1 MLKQPLKFL
10 LLFLVLTALSLG
22 LHQSAAAQED
32 VPHPVHIY
40 IFWGEGCPHCAV
52 AKPWLESL
60 ETRYPGVYVHDY
72 EVYYNEANRELWYK
86 FATNYNFEPT
96 GVPTI
101 FIGPYYLPGY
111 SESVNDQFEQVVK
124 DCLQNGCKDPGEG
137 LVTHDSGNTVPLEE
151 PVVNPVEE
159 PAAQPETIA
168 QENVLKLP
176 LIGEIRLENQ
186 SLLASTLLISFVDGF
201 NPCSLWA
208 LSMLL
213 ALTIHTGSRRKV
225 LVVGLVFITVTAAI
239 YALFIAG
246 LFSVIKV
253 LSFTIW
259 IQVIVALVA
268 AFFALVNI
276 KDYFW
281 FKEGLSFTI
290 SDKQKPGL
298 IQRLRRVLDASQSTW
313 GLIGATIVVAAGV
326 SLVEFS
332 CTAGFPVMWSNLL
345 NSQGVAVGGFI
356 GLLLVYMLVYQLD
369 ELAIFFAA
377 VTTLKAS
384 RLEDKHGRILKLVSG
399 VLLLTL
405 AVVMLID
412 PALMNSLGTSLLI
425 FGIAFGVS
433 GLILLVH
440 RVILPRFGIWIGSEK
455 KKSRKR

>member
-1 MLKQPLKFL
+1 MLKSSLKIL
-10 LLFLVLTALSLG
+10 LAILILTG
-22 LHQSAAAQED
+22 LWFGLRQDATAQYE
-32 VPHPVHIY
+32 VPNPVHIY

-52 AKPWLESL
+52 AKPFLEGL
-60 ETRYPGVYVHDY
+60 ETKYPGVYIHDY
-72 EVYYNEANRELWYK
+72 EVYYSQENADLWYK
-86 FATNYNFEPT
+86 FAAKYNFEPT
-96 GVPTI
+96 GVPNI
-101 FIGPYYLPGY
+101 FIGPYYLQGY
-111 SESVNDQFEQVVK
+111 TEAVNEQFEQVVVE
-124 DCLQNGCKDPGEG
+124 CLQNGCQDPGEG
-137 LVTHDSGNTVPLEE
+137 IVTHDTGNPIPQEN
-151 PVVNPVEE
+151 PAQNPVEE
-159 PAAQPETIA
+159 PAAQPEAIA
-168 QENVLKLP
+168 QENVIKLP

-225 LVVGLVFITVTAAI
+225 LVVGLVFITVTALI

-332 CTAGFPVMWSNLL
+332 CTAGFPVMWTNLL
-345 NSQGVAVGGFI
+345 NSQNVAVGGFI
-356 GLLLVYMLVYQLD
+356 GLLLVYMLIYQLD

-412 PALMNSLGTSLLI
+412 PALMNNLGTSLLI

-440 RVILPRFGIWIGSEK
+440 RVILPKFGIWVGSEK

>member
-1 MLKQPLKFL
+1 MLKSSLKIL
-10 LLFLVLTALSLG
+10 LAILILTG
-22 LHQSAAAQED
+22 LWFGLRQDATAQYE
-32 VPHPVHIY
+32 VPNPVHIY

-52 AKPWLESL
+52 AKPFLEGL
-60 ETRYPGVYVHDY
+60 ETKYPGVYIHDY
-72 EVYYNEANRELWYK
+72 EVYYSQENADLWYK
-86 FATNYNFEPT
+86 FAAKYNFEPT
-96 GVPTI
+96 GVPNI
-101 FIGPYYLPGY
+101 FIGPYYLQGY
-111 SESVNDQFEQVVK
+111 TEAVNEQFEQVVVE
-124 DCLQNGCKDPGEG
+124 CLKNGCQDPGEG
-137 LVTHDSGNTVPLEE
+137 IVTHDTGNPIPQEN
-151 PVVNPVEE
+151 PAQNPVEE
-159 PAAQPETIA
+159 PAAQPEAIA
-168 QENVLKLP
+168 QENVIKLP

-225 LVVGLVFITVTAAI
+225 LVVGLVFITVTALI

-332 CTAGFPVMWSNLL
+332 CTAGFPVMWTNLL
-345 NSQGVAVGGFI
+345 NSQNVAVGGFI
-356 GLLLVYMLVYQLD
+356 GLLLVYMLIYQLD

-412 PALMNSLGTSLLI
+412 PALMNNLGTSLLI

-440 RVILPRFGIWIGSEK
+440 RVILPKYGIWVGSEK

>member
-1 MLKQPLKFL
+1 MLKSSVKTLLAFL
-10 LLFLVLTALSLG
+10 ILTG
-22 LHQSAAAQED
+22 LWFGLRQDAAAQSE

-40 IFWGEGCPHCAV
+40 IFWGEGCPHCAA

-60 ETRYPGVYVHDY
+60 ETKYPGVYIHEY
-72 EVYYNEANRELWYK
+72 EVYYNEENAALWQK
-86 FATNYNFEPT
+86 FATKYNFEPS
-96 GVPTI
+96 GVPNI
-101 FIGPYYLPGY
+101 FIGPYYLEGY
-111 SESVNDQFEQVVK
+111 TESVNEQFEQVVVE
-124 DCLQNGCKDPGEG
+124 CLEKGCQDPGEG
-137 LVTHDSGNTVPLEE
+137 IVTNTSTAATATPLPDVAQETAAD
-151 PVVNPVEE
+151 
-159 PAAQPETIA
+159 PAAIS
-168 QENVLKLP
+168 QENTLTLP
-176 LIGEIRLENQ
+176 LIGEVRLEKQ
-186 SLLASTLLISFVDGF
+186 SLLVSTLLISFVDGF

-246 LFSVIKV
+246 LFSVLKV
-253 LSFTIW
+253 LSFTFW

-290 SDKQKPGL
+290 SDKQKPSL

-332 CTAGFPVMWSNLL
+332 CTAGFPVMWTNLL
-345 NSQGVAVGGFI
+345 NSQKVAVGGFI
-356 GLLLVYMLVYQLD
+356 GLLLVYMLIYQLD
-369 ELAIFFAA
+369 ELVIFFAA
-377 VTTLKAS
+377 VTTLKAT
-384 RLEDKHGRILKLVSG
+384 RLEDKHGRILKLISG

-405 AVVMLID
+405 AVVMLIN
-412 PALMNSLGTSLLI
+412 PALMNNLGTSLLI

-440 RVILPRFGIWIGSEK
+440 RVILPKFGIRVGSET

>member
-1 MLKQPLKFL
+1 MQKASLKILILFL
-10 LLFLVLTALSLG
+10 LLAG
-22 LHQSAAAQED
+22 LWFSQPQSTSAQAE

-40 IFWGEGCPHCAV
+40 IFWGEGCPHCAA
-52 AKPWLESL
+52 AKPFLEGL
-60 ETRYPGVYVHDY
+60 QTKYPGVYVHDY
-72 EVYYNEANRELWYK
+72 EVYYDDDNRAIWEQFYTK
-86 FATNYNFEPT
+86 YNFEPT
-96 GVPTI
+96 GVPNI
-101 FIGPYYLPGY
+101 FISEYYLQGY
-111 SESVNDQFEQVVK
+111 TEAVNEQFEELVVE
-124 DCLQNGCKDPGEG
+124 CLQTGCPDPGEG
-137 LVTHDSGNTVPLEE
+137 ILTVANPDPLPDAGQQPGAGEE
-151 PVVNPVEE
+151 PSTGLEADN
-159 PAAQPETIA
+159 TI
-168 QENVLKLP
+168 KLP

-225 LVVGLVFITVTAAI
+225 LIVGLVFITVTAAI
-239 YALFIAG
+239 YAVFIAG
-246 LFSVIKV
+246 LFSVLKV

-281 FKEGLSFTI
+281 FKEGVSFTI

-313 GLIGATIVVAAGV
+313 GLIGATIVMAAGV

-345 NSQGVAVGGFI
+345 NSQQVTAGAFI
-356 GLLLVYMLVYQLD
+356 GLLLVYMLIYQLD

-405 AVVMLID
+405 ALVMLIN
-412 PALMNSLGTSLLI
+412 PALMNNLGSSLLI
-425 FGIAFGVS
+425 FAIAFGAA

-440 RVILPRFGIWIGSEK
+440 RVILPKFGIWIGSEK
-455 KKSRKR
+455 KKTRRR

>member
-1 MLKQPLKFL
+1 MLKSSLKIL
-10 LLFLVLTALSLG
+10 LAILILTG
-22 LHQSAAAQED
+22 LWFGLRQDATAQYE
-32 VPHPVHIY
+32 VPNPVHIY

-52 AKPWLESL
+52 AKPFLEGL
-60 ETRYPGVYVHDY
+60 ETKYPGVYIHDY
-72 EVYYNEANRELWYK
+72 EVYYSQENADLWYK
-86 FATNYNFEPT
+86 FAAKYNFEPT
-96 GVPTI
+96 GVPNI
-101 FIGPYYLPGY
+101 FIGPYYLQGY
-111 SESVNDQFEQVVK
+111 TEAVNEQFEQVVVE
-124 DCLQNGCKDPGEG
+124 CLQNGCQDPGEG
-137 LVTHDSGNTVPLEE
+137 IVTHDTGNPIPQEN
-151 PVVNPVEE
+151 PAQNPVEE
-159 PAAQPETIA
+159 PAAQPEAIA
-168 QENVLKLP
+168 QENVIKLP
-176 LIGEIRLENQ
+176 LIGEIRLESQ
-186 SLLASTLLISFVDGF
+186 SLLVSTLLISFVDGF

-225 LVVGLVFITVTAAI
+225 LVVGLVFITVTALI

-332 CTAGFPVMWSNLL
+332 CTAGFPVMWTNLL
-345 NSQGVAVGGFI
+345 NSQNVAVGGFI
-356 GLLLVYMLVYQLD
+356 GLLLVYMLIYQLD

-412 PALMNSLGTSLLI
+412 PALMNNLGTSLLI

-440 RVILPRFGIWIGSEK
+440 RVILPKFGIWVGSEK

>member
-1 MLKQPLKFL
+1 MLNDGAVKIHRNSDTLNVDHADTINKCKSNNFCRS
-10 LLFLVLTALSLG
+10 T
-22 LHQSAAAQED
+22 E
-32 VPHPVHIY
+32 IY
-40 IFWGEGCPHCAV
+40 
-52 AKPWLESL
+52 
-60 ETRYPGVYVHDY
+60 
-72 EVYYNEANRELWYK
+72 NN
-86 FATNYNFEPT
+86 
-96 GVPTI
+96 
-101 FIGPYYLPGY
+101 
-111 SESVNDQFEQVVK
+111 
-124 DCLQNGCKDPGEG
+124 
-137 LVTHDSGNTVPLEE
+137 
-151 PVVNPVEE
+151 
-159 PAAQPETIA
+159 
-168 QENVLKLP
+168 
-176 LIGEIRLENQ
+176 
-186 SLLASTLLISFVDGF
+186 
-201 NPCSLWA
+201 
-208 LSMLL
+208 
-213 ALTIHTGSRRKV
+213 
-225 LVVGLVFITVTAAI
+225 
-239 YALFIAG
+239 
-246 LFSVIKV
+246 
-253 LSFTIW
+253 
-259 IQVIVALVA
+259 
-268 AFFALVNI
+268 FALVNI

-313 GLIGATIVVAAGV
+313 GLIGATIVVVAGV

-412 PALMNSLGTSLLI
+412 PALMNNLGTSLLI